1 MKNKTC
7 NSEIISLLKHSTT
20 NLALV
25 DLMSEVKVPSSL
37 SLLNLSRRLSIGTE
51 INTLLL
57 EYIILRSFNN
67 RYNIQL
73 YRTRL

>member
-1 MKNKTC
+1 MKNNTC

-67 RYNIQL
+67 RYNI
-73 YRTRL
+73 